1 MRVIGADFKAGI
13 NAFLLLLGSLASHF
27 AGGGS
32 FIAPSRLIVEGAMI
46 FALLFA
52 CRYRFLA
59 GPQLALIIVLTQSA
73 GHLILGQASNANSV
87 MMSSHI
93 LGGLIS
99 YIAVSRSEAFWMKL
113 SEISFTFGL
122 ALPRQAFVPVFINSP
137 RPHHALHFLN
147 LDLLISPVLRR
158 GPPRKLSSR

>member
-13 NAFLLLLGSLASHF
+13 NAFLLLLGALTSHF

-32 FIAPSRLIVEGAMI
+32 FVAPSRLLLESALI
-46 FALLFA
+46 FALLFTSR
-52 CRYRFLA
+52 CRFLS
-59 GPQLALIIVLTQSA
+59 GPQLALIIVLTQST

-87 MMSSHI
+87 MMCSHI

-99 YIAVSRSEAFWMKL
+99 YIAVSRSETFWLKL

-122 ALPRQAFVPVFINSP
+122 ALPSKTFVPAFISSP

-158 GPPRKLSSR
+158 GPPTKLSSR

>member
-1 MRVIGADFKAGI
+1 MRVVGADFKAGI

-32 FIAPSRLIVEGAMI
+32 FIAPSRLIVEGALI

-59 GPQLALIIVLTQSA
+59 GPQLALTIVLTQSA
-73 GHLILGQASNANSV
+73 GHLILGQASNSNSV

-93 LGGLIS
+93 LGGVIS

-113 SEISFTFGL
+113 SEISFTFGF
-122 ALPRQAFVPVFINSP
+122 ALPSKTIVPAFISSP
-137 RPHHALHFLN
+137 RSHYVLNFLHLE
-147 LDLLISPVLRR
+147 LLISPVLRR
-158 GPPRKLSSR
+158 GPPTKLSSL